1 MLFFGG
7 GSYGPCL
14 PLYATSRF
22 LRRRPTAVGPL
33 HSRRADLVFGFTGSD
48 VPGSDFSG
56 LPGSRPSADR
66 LRPRPAS
73 LFHRCDCGTAQTR
86 AAGTSLLAAA
96 LPPFAGAAAGGDFR
110 GAAWLKNLPR
120 KQESDR

>member
-33 HSRRADLVFGFTGSD
+33 HSRRADLVLGFTGSD
-48 VPGSDFSG
+48 VPGSDLPG
-56 LPGSRPSADR
+56 LPSSRPSAHR
-66 LRPRPAS
+66 LEPPPPS
-73 LFHRCDCGTAQTR
+73 LLQPGDCGTAQTR
-86 AAGTSLLAAA
+86 AAGTSLLAAT
-96 LPPFAGAAAGGDFR
+96 LSPFAGDAVGG
-110 GAAWLKNLPR
+110 GALWCPH
-120 KQESDR
+120 